1 MNFITDNDRIYLKDE
16 SGELLAEV
24 TYPTVTDNVVNI
36 DHTFVDSSLA
46 GKGIAAQLIETLALK
61 LRKDEKKAVL
71 TCSYA
76 VKWFENHPEFHDVLK
91 K

>member
-1 MNFITDNDRIYLKDE
+1 MNFITDNDRIYLKDA

-36 DHTFVDSSLA
+36 DHTFVDSSLS
-46 GKGIAAQLIETLALK
+46 GKGIGSQLIEILALK
-61 LRKDEKKAVL
+61 LRKDEKRAVL
-71 TCSYA
+71 SCSYA
-76 VKWFENHPEFHDVLK
+76 IKWFENHPEFHDVLK

>member
-36 DHTFVDSSLA
+36 DHTFVDSSLS
-46 GKGIAAQLIETLALK
+46 GKGIAAQLIEALALK

>member
-46 GKGIAAQLIETLALK
+46 GKGIASELIETLALK

>member
-36 DHTFVDSSLA
+36 DHTFVDSSLS
-46 GKGIAAQLIETLALK
+46 GKGIAAELIEALALK

>member
-36 DHTFVDSSLA
+36 DHTFVDSSLS

>member
-36 DHTFVDSSLA
+36 DHTFVDSSLS
-46 GKGIAAQLIETLALK
+46 GKGIASELIETLALK

>member
-36 DHTFVDSSLA
+36 DHTFVDSSLS
-46 GKGIAAQLIETLALK
+46 GKGIASELIEALALK